1 MKESSRRKR
10 LSQAK
15 RGVVGT
21 IFLILVLT
29 VLEFPAPIG
38 FETRSQSDVSV
49 VWFLLFLAILG
60 FEISAMMLIFK
71 RPKLGAPLAI
81 VAAGLNLFQIV
92 ADQVH
97 LMQPEVATLGY
108 SLLEYSVGVLALALI
123 YFAWKVRKITLQ

>member
-97 LMQPEVATLGY
+97 LMQPEVAPLGY
-108 SLLEYSVGVLALALI
+108 SLLEYSVGVLALALV